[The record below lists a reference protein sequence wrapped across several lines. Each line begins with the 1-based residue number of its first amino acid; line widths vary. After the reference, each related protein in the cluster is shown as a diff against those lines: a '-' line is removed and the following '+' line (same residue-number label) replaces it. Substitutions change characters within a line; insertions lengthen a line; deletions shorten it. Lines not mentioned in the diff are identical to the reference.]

1 MKKNIALILAIV
13 LLMCALAA
21 CNTDNGGHESSESG
35 GSFIDSLTGVDYG
48 GAEVTFLTC
57 GIYQTASSEILPNS
71 YSDEENSVLEVVNDA
86 LSERYNLVEEKIGVV
101 IREQYIYDPSRHGG
115 TMIEH
120 IRNTLASGTDAYQVC
135 VPDLYD
141 AATLSAE
148 GLLIDLN
155 TVPNLDLTSSWW
167 DQSFNSEITIAGH
180 TYFTIGD
187 IGLVNK
193 DATPCIA
200 FNKNLFEEY
209 DLENPYDLVDSGS
222 WTIDKLIEFSKHL
235 SNDLNNDGVIDYS
248 DEFGYGGQYDDIW
261 CMFYGSG
268 ERLASIGSDG
278 YPYLTVYNERSVSV
292 VDNILKLMQDD
303 LHYVSANDYFG
314 VSQYPAE
321 LVTQA
326 FIDGR
331 SLFNYSDIGDTDDF
345 RDMADDFG
353 LLPIPKYSE
362 EQEEYNTLINCWTS
376 NAFCIPYTVEGE
388 TLEMTGLTLELMGA
402 ISEDILV
409 HAYYDV
415 ALQYQKTRDDD
426 TVRMLDIIFSTRGCD
441 LGMVFQWG
449 GLDTMLHSLITSE
462 SGAFASVYE
471 TYKGKAEADMKET
484 VDTYKKLN

>member
-1 MKKNIALILAIV
+1 
-13 LLMCALAA
+13 MCALAA

-101 IREQYIYDPSRHGG
+101 IREQYIYDPSRDGG

-200 FNKNLFEEY
+200 FNKNLFEEH
-209 DLENPYDLVDSGS
+209 DLANPYDLVDSGS

-248 DEFGYGGQYDDIW
+248 DEFGYGGQ
-261 CMFYGSG
+261 
-268 ERLASIGSDG
+268 
-278 YPYLTVYNERSVSV
+278 
-292 VDNILKLMQDD
+292 
-303 LHYVSANDYFG
+303 
-314 VSQYPAE
+314 
-321 LVTQA
+321 
-326 FIDGR
+326 
-331 SLFNYSDIGDTDDF
+331 
-345 RDMADDFG
+345 
-353 LLPIPKYSE
+353 
-362 EQEEYNTLINCWTS
+362 
-376 NAFCIPYTVEGE
+376 
-388 TLEMTGLTLELMGA
+388 
-402 ISEDILV
+402 
-409 HAYYDV
+409 
-415 ALQYQKTRDDD
+415 
-426 TVRMLDIIFSTRGCD
+426 
-441 LGMVFQWG
+441 
-449 GLDTMLHSLITSE
+449 
-462 SGAFASVYE
+462 
-471 TYKGKAEADMKET
+471 
-484 VDTYKKLN
+484 

>member
-1 MKKNIALILAIV
+1 
-13 LLMCALAA
+13 
-21 CNTDNGGHESSESG
+21 
-35 GSFIDSLTGVDYG
+35 
-48 GAEVTFLTC
+48 
-57 GIYQTASSEILPNS
+57 
-71 YSDEENSVLEVVNDA
+71 
-86 LSERYNLVEEKIGVV
+86 
-101 IREQYIYDPSRHGG
+101 
-115 TMIEH
+115 
-120 IRNTLASGTDAYQVC
+120 
-135 VPDLYD
+135 
-141 AATLSAE
+141 
-148 GLLIDLN
+148 
-155 TVPNLDLTSSWW
+155 
-167 DQSFNSEITIAGH
+167 
-180 TYFTIGD
+180 
-187 IGLVNK
+187 
-193 DATPCIA
+193 
-200 FNKNLFEEY
+200 
-209 DLENPYDLVDSGS
+209 
-222 WTIDKLIEFSKHL
+222 
-235 SNDLNNDGVIDYS
+235 
-248 DEFGYGGQYDDIW
+248 
-261 CMFYGSG
+261 MFYGSG

-314 VSQYPAE
+314 VTQDPAE